1 MVEELGEM
9 SPEATAALYGAL
21 VGGGIIVVGGVLTM
35 LGILAGVS
43 IERRFKERNK
53 VHCVISGWDITE
65 AEPLGW
71 AACSFEVEV
80 FNEKASPT
88 GLRGIR
94 VEFLR
99 DGERPAIGRLRLPA
113 STEVLWVL
121 NLPPQQWERVQ
132 VHAFFDGEEAREV
145 AGFRRADFVGYFPDG
160 KEFRQKII
168 ERKDFV
174 AARKKKHF
182 SRKTYAPW
190 WRRSAVRNES

>member
-1 MVEELGEM
+1 M
-9 SPEATAALYGAL
+9 SPETTAALYGAL
-21 VGGGIIVVGGVLTM
+21 VGGGIVVVGGVLVM

-43 IERRFKERNK
+43 VERRLKERKK
-53 VHCVISGWDITE
+53 VHCVVSGWDMTE

-71 AACSFEVEV
+71 AACSFEVEL
-80 FNEKASPT
+80 FNEKTSPT

-94 VEFLR
+94 IEFLR
-99 DGERPAIGRLRLPA
+99 DSEPPTIGRLRLPA

-121 NLPPQQWERVQ
+121 NLPPQRWEGVCL
-132 VHAFFDGEEAREV
+132 HAFFEGEEAREV
-145 AGFRRADFVGYFPDG
+145 AGFRRVDFVGYFPDG

-182 SRKTYAPW
+182 SRKYYAPW
-190 WRRSAVRNES
+190 WRRSAVKNES